1 MPTDV
6 DPIVDN
12 WYQHLGKGQKFK
24 VVALDDATAAVEIQC
39 FDGTLEEIELD
50 AWYQLEVEPIEEPED
65 WTGSLDDVEHDALGS
80 YSESGMGEED
90 WEASSREIKPEPDT
104 GTFKETENDWGEA
117 PPTEEPWEGE

>member
-1 MPTDV
+1 MPTDA

-12 WYQHLGKGQKFK
+12 WYQHLDKGQKFK
-24 VVALDDATAAVEIQC
+24 VVALDDTAATVETQY

-50 AWYQLEVEPIEEPED
+50 AWYRLEVEPIEEPED
-65 WTGSLDDVEHDALGS
+65 WTGALDDVERDALGS
-80 YSESGMGEED
+80 YSENGMGDED

-104 GTFKETENDWGEA
+104 GAFKETENDWGDT